1 MPGRCR
7 HFTTARCH
15 RQPLAC
21 ESEKAFLLHYPSQIF
36 EQVGSN
42 KALSRRAD
50 TQRLLQ
56 SPELFL
62 FRGCKS
68 AGQTHGGR
76 TATQKRAARRR
87 RPLPPRRNGRNSN
100 GGGRRRLLRNDLRT
114 ESGEER
120 FQGRQAERRERE
132 RDNDNEWRHCWLLV
146 GSSLLLL
153 LLVHRPLSLY
163 VNLGDGTEGGGGV
176 ELLTFATVAF

>member
-21 ESEKAFLLHYPSQIF
+21 KSEKAVLPHYPSQNF
-36 EQVGSN
+36 EQGASN
-42 KALSRRAD
+42 EALSRRAD

-76 TATQKRAARRR
+76 TATQKRAAR
-87 RPLPPRRNGRNSN
+87 PLPPCRNGRNSN

-120 FQGRQAERRERE
+120 FQGRQAERPRERGIMTT
-132 RDNDNEWRHCWLLV
+132 NGVIVGCWLAVLSP
-146 GSSLLLL
+146 SSSSSALI
-153 LLVHRPLSLY
+153 
-163 VNLGDGTEGGGGV
+163 
-176 ELLTFATVAF
+176 